1 MRLHAADNTS
11 RNHLDPLLCVNLNSR
26 SKIHLTLGRFNSM
39 SSANISLHQTLV
51 DAKQRRGLK
60 TVGPLTYWL
69 TGLSGAGKSTLAFQ
83 FEAMLVQAGVAVFVL
98 DGDNVRHGLCS
109 DLGFTETDRAE
120 NIRRVAEVAK
130 LMNAAGI
137 LVIVSLISPLRK
149 NRALAKEII
158 GAHSFREI
166 YISTPV
172 AVCEQR
178 DPKGLYKKARA
189 GLIAEFTGISS
200 PYEAPLAPDLTID
213 TGGTPEQA
221 AARLL
226 ALLDE
231 AKTASC

>member
-1 MRLHAADNTS
+1 
-11 RNHLDPLLCVNLNSR
+11 
-26 SKIHLTLGRFNSM
+26 M
-39 SSANISLHQTLV
+39 SSSNTSLHQSLV
-51 DAKQRRGLK
+51 DAKHRQGLK
-60 TVGPLTYWL
+60 TVRPLTFWL

-109 DLGFTETDRAE
+109 DLGFTESDRAE

-137 LVIVSLISPLRK
+137 LVIVSLISPLRQ
-149 NRALAKEII
+149 NRADAKAII
-158 GAHSFREI
+158 GADSFREI

-189 GLIAEFTGISS
+189 GLIPEFTGISS
-200 PYEAPLAPDLTID
+200 PYEVALM
-213 TGGTPEQA
+213 TPI
-221 AARLL
+221 
-226 ALLDE
+226 
-231 AKTASC
+231 K

>member
-1 MRLHAADNTS
+1 MPSLNT
-11 RNHLDPLLCVNLNSR
+11 
-26 SKIHLTLGRFNSM
+26 TLYQS
-39 SSANISLHQTLV
+39 LV
-51 DAKQRRGLK
+51 DAEHRAGLK
-60 TVGPLTYWL
+60 TVRPLTYWL

-83 FEAMLVQAGVAVFVL
+83 FEAMLVQAGVACFVL

-109 DLGFTETDRAE
+109 DLGFTEADRAE

-149 NRALAKEII
+149 HRALAKEII
-158 GAHSFREI
+158 GEHNFREI

-189 GLIAEFTGISS
+189 GLIADFTGISS
-200 PYEAPLAPDLTID
+200 PYEAPLAPDLTIATGD
-213 TGGTPEQA
+213 TPAQSAT
-221 AARLL
+221 RLMT
-226 ALLDE
+226 LLDE
-231 AKTASC
+231 AEIASR